1 MGNWNKVYK
10 PMWLHK
16 VLKMLKILYAWIV
29 IQNKVSIK
37 QEQSYSVLA
46 IKTVCRC
53 LAQLIVPWK
62 TNSRLE
68 LDLGITSARPLTLNQ
83 RSVFADKKV
92 IICVLCFNPR
102 TYTQIHTPTLVQGKG
117 EGGGWSPSPEFLIC
131 CSISKRFCPQWK
143 ALDLLNKMS
152 YILWVVALMETCDVT
167 NNGRHLGFYQELE
180 IRLKPRERVIFCA
193 LHEK

>member
-10 PMWLHK
+10 PLWLHK

-68 LDLGITSARPLTLNQ
+68 LDLGITSARLLTLNQ
-83 RSVFADKKV
+83 RPVFADKKV
-92 IICVLCFNPR
+92 IICVLCFLTLGR
-102 TYTQIHTPTLVQGKG
+102 TRKFIHPPWYK
-117 EGGGWSPSPEFLIC
+117 EGGGGWMEPLPGVFDMLQYFET
-131 CSISKRFCPQWK
+131 
-143 ALDLLNKMS
+143 
-152 YILWVVALMETCDVT
+152 ILPLVESL
-167 NNGRHLGFYQELE
+167 
-180 IRLKPRERVIFCA
+180 
-193 LHEK
+193 

>member
-10 PMWLHK
+10 PLWLHK

-68 LDLGITSARPLTLNQ
+68 LDLLSDFSFVCFFASQFYVVQIIALFSPNFIVNLSSSYLIIAFSSNLRLRLSLRRRFVTSTTSAITSCITT
-83 RSVFADKKV
+83 SYY
-92 IICVLCFNPR
+92 C
-102 TYTQIHTPTLVQGKG
+102 
-117 EGGGWSPSPEFLIC
+117 
-131 CSISKRFCPQWK
+131 
-143 ALDLLNKMS
+143 DLL
-152 YILWVVALMETCDVT
+152 
-167 NNGRHLGFYQELE
+167 
-180 IRLKPRERVIFCA
+180 VIV
-193 LHEK
+193 HDDIIKIK